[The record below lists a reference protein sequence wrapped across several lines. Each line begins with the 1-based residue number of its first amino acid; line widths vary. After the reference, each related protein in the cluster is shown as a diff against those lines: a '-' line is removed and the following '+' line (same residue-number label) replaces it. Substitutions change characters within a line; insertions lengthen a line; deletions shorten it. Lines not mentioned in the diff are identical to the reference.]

1 MASYGT
7 RYIKKK
13 TPYGLYFALLVIF
26 LIVGYFVSGLYN
38 IPNVKLNNL
47 QDSLLYCFMHPL
59 SNWNEKTPA
68 VMGAFFILWF
78 MLLSYF
84 MYYYRNFQSEMEH
97 GDANWVEPEV
107 ITKELS
113 DKEEI
118 CNRILSES
126 LRISCRGGISNN
138 NMMIIGSSGSFKTT
152 SIMHQN
158 LLQGYGSKAVLD
170 VKGDTQRKLGNEFI
184 KMGYKICSLNFKEP
198 DKSDRYNPF
207 QYIETK
213 RISLESG
220 MQSMRSVDRKKR
232 PLALTHSG
240 MMQ

>member
-26 LIVGYFVSGLYN
+26 LIAGYFVSGLYN

-47 QDSLLYCFMHPL
+47 QDSLLYCFIHPL

-126 LRISCRGGISNN
+126 LRISCRGGY
-138 NMMIIGSSGSFKTT
+138 
-152 SIMHQN
+152 
-158 LLQGYGSKAVLD
+158 LQ
-170 VKGDTQRKLGNEFI
+170 Q
-184 KMGYKICSLNFKEP
+184 
-198 DKSDRYNPF
+198 
-207 QYIETK
+207 
-213 RISLESG
+213 
-220 MQSMRSVDRKKR
+220 
-232 PLALTHSG
+232 
-240 MMQ
+240 

>member
-68 VMGAFFILWF
+68 VMGAFFMLWF

-97 GDANWVEPEV
+97 GDA
-107 ITKELS
+107 
-113 DKEEI
+113 
-118 CNRILSES
+118 
-126 LRISCRGGISNN
+126 
-138 NMMIIGSSGSFKTT
+138 
-152 SIMHQN
+152 
-158 LLQGYGSKAVLD
+158 
-170 VKGDTQRKLGNEFI
+170 
-184 KMGYKICSLNFKEP
+184 
-198 DKSDRYNPF
+198 
-207 QYIETK
+207 
-213 RISLESG
+213 
-220 MQSMRSVDRKKR
+220 DRK
-232 PLALTHSG
+232 SVV
-240 MMQ
+240 

>member
-1 MASYGT
+1 
-7 RYIKKK
+7 
-13 TPYGLYFALLVIF
+13 
-26 LIVGYFVSGLYN
+26 
-38 IPNVKLNNL
+38 
-47 QDSLLYCFMHPL
+47 MHPL

-138 NMMIIGSSGSFKTT
+138 NMMIIGSSGSF
-152 SIMHQN
+152 
-158 LLQGYGSKAVLD
+158 
-170 VKGDTQRKLGNEFI
+170 
-184 KMGYKICSLNFKEP
+184 
-198 DKSDRYNPF
+198 
-207 QYIETK
+207 
-213 RISLESG
+213 
-220 MQSMRSVDRKKR
+220 
-232 PLALTHSG
+232 
-240 MMQ
+240 

>member
-84 MYYYRNFQSEMEH
+84 MYYYRNFQNTTE
-97 GDANWVEPEV
+97 DIIEPV
-107 ITKELS
+107 ITPANK
-113 DKEEI
+113 
-118 CNRILSES
+118 
-126 LRISCRGGISNN
+126 
-138 NMMIIGSSGSFKTT
+138 F
-152 SIMHQN
+152 
-158 LLQGYGSKAVLD
+158 
-170 VKGDTQRKLGNEFI
+170 
-184 KMGYKICSLNFKEP
+184 
-198 DKSDRYNPF
+198 
-207 QYIETK
+207 TK
-213 RISLESG
+213 RVKPRGPKL
-220 MQSMRSVDRKKR
+220 
-232 PLALTHSG
+232 
-240 MMQ
+240 